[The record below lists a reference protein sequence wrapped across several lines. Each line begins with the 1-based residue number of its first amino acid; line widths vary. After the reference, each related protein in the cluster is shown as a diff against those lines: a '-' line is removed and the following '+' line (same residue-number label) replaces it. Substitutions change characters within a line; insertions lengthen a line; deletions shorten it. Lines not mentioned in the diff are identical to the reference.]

1 MRALALLT
9 VVFLL
14 AASSFPAAADDV
26 RDPGKV
32 NKILPYGTFDTPDL
46 APGVQGTLA
55 FNVSNPYT
63 SNMANVVLSV
73 EIYRYVEQE
82 ITKSVDSSW
91 RYPRLVNLSQSGTN
105 ISFSFGTLP
114 VNTSTR
120 VFITVLTSTDMPHG
134 GIFNQGSYFIRFWL
148 TFVHEGSPA
157 KMASPGYWTK
167 EQFQYATLEGA
178 SCPPAFCE
186 GEVNLTRLQN
196 ISGILPDT
204 GFGVK
209 DTIPLWPFYLMVA
222 GAAFFIV
229 LAFFFYAE
237 ENPKSFPRTARSFAY
252 FKGRLV
258 RVFRPR
264 GAKKGP
270 GAG

>member
-1 MRALALLT
+1 MRAIALLT
-9 VVFLL
+9 IVILL
-14 AASSFPAAADDV
+14 AASATPAAADDV

-32 NKILPYGTFDTPDL
+32 NKILPYGKFDTPDL
-46 APGVQGTLA
+46 APGEQGTLA
-55 FNVSNPYT
+55 FNVSNPYSSDMT
-63 SNMANVVLSV
+63 NVVLSA
-73 EIYRYVEQE
+73 EIYQYAEQE
-82 ITKSVDSSW
+82 TYRSVDPSW
-91 RYPRLVNLSQSGTN
+91 QYPRLVNLSQSGTN

-134 GIFNQGSYFIRFWL
+134 GIFNQGSYFVRFWL

-157 KMASPGYWTK
+157 KMASRGHWTT
-167 EQFQYATLEGA
+167 EQFQYATSEA
-178 SCPPAFCE
+178 PCPPAFCK

-209 DTIPLWPFYLMVA
+209 DAIPLWPFYLMVV

-229 LAFFFYAE
+229 LAFLFYAE

-270 GAG
+270 GEG